1 MDGWGHQI
9 LWGNSQHF
17 KKTLCLPGSLGPM
30 EKGEIGVLRKSWE
43 KRPWREGQSRSPLN
57 ISVSLLKMGPLA
69 MEPAAPQAAALI
81 LIRLSMNQLIHRAVG
96 IQAALRGP
104 PSRLTC
110 IRLYQEPCAQS
121 CLTLCHPMDCS
132 LSGSSV
138 HGIFQAR
145 VLEWGAISRS
155 GASSQPREQTRI
167 SCISCI
173 AGRFFTC
180 WDYIR

>member
-1 MDGWGHQI
+1 MGEFTAFQI
-9 LWGNSQHF
+9 DSVFTWQSWAN
-17 KKTLCLPGSLGPM
+17 
-30 EKGEIGVLRKSWE
+30 GEGRNWRSTKILRK
-43 KRPWREGQSRSPLN
+43 KALKGRTKQ
-57 ISVSLLKMGPLA
+57 ISFEHQCFLLKMGPLA
-69 MEPAAPQAAALI
+69 TEPAAPQAAALI
-81 LIRLSMNQLIHRAVG
+81 LIRLAMNQLIYRTVG
-96 IQAALRGP
+96 IQAALHGP

-110 IRLYQEPCAQS
+110 MRLYQEPCAQS

-132 LSGSSV
+132 LSGSSL

-145 VLEWGAISRS
+145 VLEWVAISPS
-155 GASSQPREQTRI
+155 GPSSQPREQSPI